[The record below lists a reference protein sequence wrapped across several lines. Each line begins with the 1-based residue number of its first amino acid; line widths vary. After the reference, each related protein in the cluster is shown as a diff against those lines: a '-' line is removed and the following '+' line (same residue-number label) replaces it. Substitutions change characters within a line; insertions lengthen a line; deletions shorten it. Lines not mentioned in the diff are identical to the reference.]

1 MTDIHTASLPQAVV
15 SEYLANGHYRRHL
28 HNRYGRNCCKTVAK
42 CSVHWKPH
50 FPEGGMYLWVQLPEH
65 YRFRMQKL
73 AQQARAAD
81 VLVLQ
86 GSAFFPDG
94 VGYPALRLSYANVS
108 PEMVEVGVAR
118 VGSLLKALG

>member
-1 MTDIHTASLPQAVV
+1 MDIHTASLPQAVV
-15 SEYLANGHYRRHL
+15 SEYLASGHYRRHL
-28 HNRYGRNCCKTVAK
+28 QQVRAQLLQNRSQMPCALET
-42 CSVHWKPH
+42 H

-65 YRFRMQKL
+65 YRFQMQKL
-73 AQQARAAD
+73 AQQVRAAD

-118 VGSLLKALG
+118 VGSLLRALG